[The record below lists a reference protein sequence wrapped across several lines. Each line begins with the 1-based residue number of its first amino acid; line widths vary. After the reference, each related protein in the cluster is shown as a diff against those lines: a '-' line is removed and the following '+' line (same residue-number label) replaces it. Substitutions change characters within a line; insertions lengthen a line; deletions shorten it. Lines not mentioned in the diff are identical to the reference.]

1 MLLVGR
7 FTSNPLCHHFNGV
20 MACKATILAD
30 PDLFMLGVSFI
41 RSGTTITGGKRHPIV
56 PFLRDL
62 EISDMLKT
70 EDGKSFVGARA
81 IPYCPVPYKPL
92 SMGYAL

>member
-7 FTSNPLCHHFNGV
+7 FTSNSLCHHFNGV
-20 MACKATILAD
+20 MACKDIILAD
-30 PDLFMLGVSFI
+30 PHLFMLGASFI
-41 RSGTTITGGKRHPIV
+41 RSGTTITGSKRHPIT
-56 PFLRDL
+56 PLLRDW
-62 EISDMLKT
+62 ENSDMLKT